1 MRFTT
6 IIGLSTVIA
15 GVLLLPGL
23 VLGVPGADPADTTDT
38 AAPSVTIDAADA
50 PGGAALTQTTSA
62 SPHGT
67 VTIDTA
73 TLRDVHAA
81 GSTARVFTVTNTDT
95 QAAAVWIET
104 ETDSLTMAG
113 VENGETLDTA
123 ATAATLEPGETVG
136 DALDQLLDRFPALA
150 ERVCEGD
157 VLADDI
163 NLLHN
168 GTAVDTTGGLSKP
181 LTAGDELALFPP
193 VSGGNWGH

>member
-38 AAPSVTIDAADA
+38 AAPSVTINAADA

-62 SPHGT
+62 SSHGT
-67 VTIDTA
+67 VTVDTV

-104 ETDSLTMAG
+104 ETDSLTMVG
-113 VENGETLDTA
+113 IENGETLDTE
-123 ATAATLEPGETVG
+123 ATAATLDPGETVVIG
-136 DALDQLLDRFPALA
+136 ATPTPKAAGAGADGSASTAPTTVTLDV
-150 ERVCEGD
+150 RVNHATDQQAGGATTEG
-157 VLADDI
+157 
-163 NLLHN
+163 
-168 GTAVDTTGGLSKP
+168 
-181 LTAGDELALFPP
+181 
-193 VSGGNWGH
+193 